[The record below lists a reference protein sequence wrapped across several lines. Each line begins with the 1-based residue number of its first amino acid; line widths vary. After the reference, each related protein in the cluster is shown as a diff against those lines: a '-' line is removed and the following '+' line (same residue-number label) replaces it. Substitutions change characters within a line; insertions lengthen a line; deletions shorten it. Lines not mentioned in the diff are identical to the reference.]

1 MGLFKKKE
9 IIDEETQKKTILENN
24 RKRLVNEKTSFDVKE
39 SYKELRTNITFSL
52 TKKGCKKIMVTGSVA
67 SEGKSTTCVNTAIT
81 FGEVGSRILLI
92 DCDLR
97 KPNVGKLFN
106 IPKGK
111 GLSNVLVG
119 EVEVEDVI
127 HQSEYPNLDVIFAG
141 NIPPNP
147 TELLS
152 SDTMKSVIDE
162 LCKKYDYIFFD
173 TPPVSIVTDAVLLS
187 KMVDGVVVVSRQNY
201 TERKLLA
208 QSIEKLNFV
217 GAKIIGIV
225 LNHVEVSKKSYGKY
239 GGKYASYT
247 AYGQNR

>member
-9 IIDEETQKKTILENN
+9 VIDEETQKKTVLENN

-119 EVEVEDVI
+119 EIEVEEVI

-152 SDTMKSVIDE
+152 SDNMKSVVDE

-187 KMVDGVVVVSRQNY
+187 KMADGVVVVSRQNY

-225 LNHVEVSKKSYGKY
+225 LNHVETSKKSYGKY

-247 AYGQNR
+247 AYGG